1 MPLPPGYCWDAAG
14 RIQKTPDE
22 QVRTTTALIF
32 ARFEQFGTIHT
43 AFLSL
48 AEAGIEVPVRA
59 GEGDRIRWQQ
69 ASYEALRRVL
79 KNPVY
84 AGAYVYGRRQVEHCL
99 DADQQPHKRI
109 REQPESHWHVL
120 IKDHHEGYIAWETFE
135 RNQRRIIANRRGD
148 DSMASAPR
156 EGASLLQGLVLCGRC
171 GRVMNVQYTRSR
183 YPRYVCTQP
192 PVQGSSAV
200 CQAFGATRL
209 EQAFEQLVLEA
220 LAPLGMEA
228 MLAAET
234 AYLHADDA
242 QRALWQQRVERARY
256 EADLARRQYDA
267 VDPANRLVARAL
279 EQRWEQALGALDA
292 LEREAAAKQQT
303 FAQALSSEE
312 KSRLRRFAEDLPSLW
327 HAPTTRIQDKKR
339 LVRCLIEQV
348 VVDVPRDE
356 EPLQARIHWVGGEVT
371 PIAVPKG
378 RVGVHRY
385 ATDPD
390 ILDLIRQLGAEFSD
404 EQIARILQRKGL
416 KTSKGLTFT
425 VHRVTNL
432 RYAHKIPGRTRA
444 LLQQAHVHTVE
455 QAAERL
461 GISRRTV
468 VHWIESGLLKGS
480 QITPGAPWRVELTDE
495 VCRRL
500 KTGDAP
506 EGWMTLKA
514 AALALGVRQQTVVKK
529 LNTGELEGI
538 RVQAGART
546 AWRIKV
552 DSKGCDGQQT
562 LFD

>member
-1 MPLPPGYCWDAAG
+1 M
-14 RIQKTPDE
+14 
-22 QVRTTTALIF
+22 IF

-48 AEAGIEVPVRA
+48 AEAGIEVPVRD
-59 GEGDRIRWQQ
+59 GRGDQVRWQQ

-79 KNPVY
+79 KHPVY

-99 DADQQPHKRI
+99 DADQQLHRRI
-109 REQPESHWHVL
+109 VEQPDSHWHVL
-120 IKDHHEGYIAWETFE
+120 IKDHHEGYISWETFE
-135 RNQRRIIANRRGD
+135 RNQRRIVANRRGD
-148 DSMASAPR
+148 ATASAPR

-171 GRVMNVQYTRSR
+171 GRVMKVQYTRSR

-192 PVQGSSAV
+192 PVQGSSPV

-242 QRALWQQRVERARY
+242 QRALWRQRVERARY

-279 EQRWEQALGALDA
+279 EHRWEQALGALA
-292 LEREAAAKQQT
+292 AVEHEAAAKQQSFT
-303 FAQALSSEE
+303 QALSSEE
-312 KSRLRRFAEDLPSLW
+312 QARLRWFAEDLPSLW
-327 HAPTTRIQDKKR
+327 HASSTRVQDKKR

-371 PIAVPKG
+371 PIAVPPSRVSKR
-378 RVGVHRY
+378 RVGVHCY

-432 RYAHKIPGRTRA
+432 RYAHKIPGHTRA
-444 LLQQAHVHTVE
+444 QLQPAHVHTVE

-461 GISRRTV
+461 GLSRRTV
-468 VHWIESGLLKGS
+468 VHWIDSGLLKGS
-480 QITPGAPWRVELTDE
+480 QITPGAPWRVELTVEHLIDG
-495 VCRRL
+495 VA
-500 KTGDAP
+500 AP
-506 EGWMTLKA
+506 ENRRRPGGLDDPEGRGPGLGRQPA
-514 AALALGVRQQTVVKK
+514 DRGQEAQHRRARRHPRAGRSPHSLANQ
-529 LNTGELEGI
+529 
-538 RVQAGART
+538 
-546 AWRIKV
+546 
-552 DSKGCDGQQT
+552 S
-562 LFD
+562 